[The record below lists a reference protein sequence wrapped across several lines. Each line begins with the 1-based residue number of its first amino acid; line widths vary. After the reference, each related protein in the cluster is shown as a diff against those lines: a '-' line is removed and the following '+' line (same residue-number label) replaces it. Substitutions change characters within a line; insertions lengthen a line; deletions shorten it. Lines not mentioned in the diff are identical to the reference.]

1 MVITAV
7 IQAALEVHSALPRL
21 FPNRPD
27 HLNVELPRFR
37 GYFLTWEKGVH
48 DAEES
53 RAIPGGVWTADG
65 RVGALAADAGGVGG
79 EV

>member
-27 HLNVELPRFR
+27 HLNALLEENRAKVEE
-37 GYFLTWEKGVH
+37 GTKY
-48 DAEES
+48 
-53 RAIPGGVWTADG
+53 IADNF
-65 RVGALAADAGGVGG
+65 ATPPSPEDI
-79 EV
+79 